1 MANVIEEAKS
11 GRASCRTCKKAIAKG
26 ELRLGVETMTQFSD
40 TPSMQWHHLLCA
52 AGKLPAELK
61 EAMDAYDGDIDNKP
75 ELEKAM
81 ADAIKKGG
89 AKPGGFP
96 HVDRAP
102 TGRAKCMQCENA
114 IAKDSWRVAVER
126 EVDTGS
132 FTTRGAGYLHPGC
145 VAENLEN
152 VGGDMEEFVAG
163 VKKNSRI
170 AENDLTTVLEE
181 IQGGGGGGGGD
192 EDDGE

>member
-11 GRASCRTCKKAIAKG
+11 GRASCRTCKKTIAKG
-26 ELRLGVETMTQFSD
+26 ELRLGVEQMTQFSD
-40 TPSMQWHHLLCA
+40 TPSMMWHHLPCA

-61 EAMDAYDGDIDNKP
+61 EALGTYDGDVPNRA
-75 ELEKAM
+75 ELDQAM
-81 ADAIKKGG
+81 DSAIKKGG

-96 HVDRAP
+96 HIDKAP
-102 TGRAKCMQCENA
+102 TGRAKCMQCEES
-114 IAKDSWRVAVER
+114 IPKDSWRVAVER

-132 FTTRGAGYLHPGC
+132 FTTRGAGYLHPKC

-152 VGGDMEEFVAG
+152 VGGDMDEFIAG

-170 AENDLTTVLEE
+170 PDDAMKQVLEE
-181 IQGGGGGGGGD
+181 VGGGGGD
-192 EDDGE
+192 

>member
-11 GRASCRTCKKAIAKG
+11 GRASCRTCKKTIAKG
-26 ELRLGVETMTQFSD
+26 ELRLGVEQMTQFSD

-61 EAMDAYDGDIDNKP
+61 ESLAAYDGDVPNRP
-75 ELEKAM
+75 ELDKAM

-102 TGRAKCMQCENA
+102 TGRAKCMQCEEP
-114 IAKDSWRVAVER
+114 IAKDSFRVAVER
-126 EVDTGS
+126 EVDTGA
-132 FTTRGAGYLHPGC
+132 FQTRSAGYLHPKC

-152 VGGDMEEFVAG
+152 IGGDMAEFLAG

-170 AENDLTTVLEE
+170 PEQDLESVVAEV
-181 IQGGGGGGGGD
+181 GGAGAGDGD
-192 EDDGE
+192 EADA

>member
-11 GRASCRTCKKAIAKG
+11 GRASCRTCKKAIGKG
-26 ELRLGVETMTQFSD
+26 ELRLGVETVTQFSD

-52 AGKLPAELK
+52 ATKLPAELK
-61 EAMDAYDGDIDNKP
+61 ESLAAYDGDVPNRP
-75 ELEKAM
+75 ELDKAM

-102 TGRAKCMQCENA
+102 TGRAKCMQCEEP

-126 EVDTGS
+126 EVDTGA
-132 FTTRGAGYLHPGC
+132 FTTRGAGYLHPKC

-152 VGGDMEEFVAG
+152 VGGDMEEFIAG
-163 VKKNSRI
+163 IKKNSRI
-170 AENDLTTVLEE
+170 PEDEVVKVAAE
-181 IQGGGGGGGGD
+181 IGGD
-192 EDDGE
+192 SGVERGED

>member
-1 MANVIEEAKS
+1 MANMIEEAKS
-11 GRASCRTCKKAIAKG
+11 GRASCRTCKKTIAKG
-26 ELRLGVETMTQFSD
+26 ELRLGVETVTQFSD

-61 EAMDAYDGDIDNKP
+61 EALGTYDGEVPNRDELDKAMDA
-75 ELEKAM
+75 
-81 ADAIKKGG
+81 AIKKGG

-102 TGRAKCMQCENA
+102 TGRAKCMQCEEP

-126 EVDTGS
+126 EVDTGA
-132 FTTRGAGYLHPGC
+132 FTTRSAGYLHPKC

-152 VGGDMEEFVAG
+152 VGGDMEEFLAG
-163 VKKNSRI
+163 IKKNSRI
-170 AENDLTTVLEE
+170 APEDLEKVAEE
-181 IQGGGGGGGGD
+181 IGGAGGG
-192 EDDGE
+192 EAE